1 MNQKNNQWAT
11 DQGYGFR
18 LCCFICGELGHWI
31 SECNKLESH
40 PKKNLLVDKD
50 PINFTNNKDNS
61 DNNGD
66 VL

>member
-1 MNQKNNQWAT
+1 MALDSVVLYVVSWDTGLANVTNLIVIQK
-11 DQGYGFR
+11 
-18 LCCFICGELGHWI
+18 
-31 SECNKLESH
+31 K
-40 PKKNLLVDKD
+40 LLVDKD